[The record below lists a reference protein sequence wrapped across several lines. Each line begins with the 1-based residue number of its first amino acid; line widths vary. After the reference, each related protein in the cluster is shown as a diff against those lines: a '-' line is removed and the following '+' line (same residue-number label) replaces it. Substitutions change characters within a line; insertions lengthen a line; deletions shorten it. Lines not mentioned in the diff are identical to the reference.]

1 MIDPSMD
8 PSNDDVCCFISRHD
22 RRQES
27 KPKSAIK
34 LYDTVAS
41 VLHEKRRGMELNN
54 QPCTVSTRWVQ
65 RNNFGADQL
74 ADQAGDGSSRRAVTL
89 GRRIKLKQSQG
100 VDGASSGNRR
110 INSNDHITQS
120 K

>member
-1 MIDPSMD
+1 MTFVALLADMIA
-8 PSNDDVCCFISRHD
+8 D
-22 RRQES
+22 RS

-65 RNNFGADQL
+65 RNNFGADQPADL
-74 ADQAGDGSSRRAVTL
+74 ADDGSSRQAVAT
-89 GRRIKLKQSQG
+89 GRQIKQSQQ
-100 VDGASSGNRR
+100 VDGSSSGDRR
-110 INSNDHITQS
+110 IN
-120 K
+120 

>member
-1 MIDPSMD
+1 MTFVALLADMIA
-8 PSNDDVCCFISRHD
+8 D
-22 RRQES
+22 RS

-65 RNNFGADQL
+65 RNNFGADRL